1 MHLQSQYLQ
10 FLKNPKPYHIT
21 TASCN
26 STTSSSPMA
35 EVTKSSNQSIGATT
49 KPYRSRR
56 KGDAIV
62 YKALFQYI
70 ASIVSLLALTY
81 YMNNA
86 KVGQHVL
93 DEARAVAKEIV
104 REEMEKHAAD
114 GLGKVDYAL
123 AATGGSVT
131 KHSEASIVGAGSFW
145 FSRIGRNGVH
155 VDAVKMLRPSF
166 GEPGDCFDLNGT
178 SGFVEIRLGKAIV
191 PEAVT
196 LEHVAKSV
204 ANDRSSAPKDC
215 KVSGWFS
222 GQETEIE
229 DDTEEIF
236 SLGEFTYDLEK
247 SNAQTFDVSPASGLV
262 DMIRLEFTSNHGK
275 ASHTSIY
282 RFRVHGQEPGS
293 FVPVAVM
300 S

>member
-1 MHLQSQYLQ
+1 
-10 FLKNPKPYHIT
+10 
-21 TASCN
+21 
-26 STTSSSPMA
+26 MA
-35 EVTKSSNQSIGATT
+35 EAVNTKSSNQATT

-56 KGDAIV
+56 KGGADKLIPLV
-62 YKALFQYI
+62 QHITLVLVI
-70 ASIVSLLALTY
+70 AGTY
-81 YMNNA
+81 YLNNA
-86 KVGQHVL
+86 WLRQHVL
-93 DEARAVAKEIV
+93 DEARAVARDIV
-104 REEMEKHAAD
+104 REEIEIHAAD

-131 KHSEASIVGAGSFW
+131 KHSDASVVGAGSVW

-166 GEPGDCFDLNGT
+166 GEPGDCFDLNGST
-178 SGFVEIRLGKAIV
+178 GFVEIKLGKAIV

-204 ANDRSSAPKDC
+204 AYDRSSAPKDC

-222 GQETEIE
+222 GHETEIE
-229 DDTEEIF
+229 KDIEKIF
-236 SLGEFTYDLEK
+236 PLGEFTYDLEN
-247 SNAQTFDVSPASGLV
+247 SNAQTFDVSHASGLV

-282 RFRVHGQEPGS
+282 RFRVHGHEPGS
-293 FVPVAVM
+293 FVAVAI
-300 S
+300 